1 MFLPCP
7 ECAGEEYDTSAAEDE
22 APQRW
27 RCGCC
32 QQLWL
37 VTREGFQEASDEEEA
52 DEEEAE
58 AEYLRQTPAE
68 AAARKAL
75 LRQQAAMVQETTM
88 NQRNRRPWHS

>member
-32 QQLWL
+32 QQFWL
-37 VTREGFQEASDEEEA
+37 VTREGFQEASDEEET
-52 DEEEAE
+52 DEEE
-58 AEYLRQTPAE
+58 Y
-68 AAARKAL
+68 
-75 LRQQAAMVQETTM
+75 
-88 NQRNRRPWHS
+88 